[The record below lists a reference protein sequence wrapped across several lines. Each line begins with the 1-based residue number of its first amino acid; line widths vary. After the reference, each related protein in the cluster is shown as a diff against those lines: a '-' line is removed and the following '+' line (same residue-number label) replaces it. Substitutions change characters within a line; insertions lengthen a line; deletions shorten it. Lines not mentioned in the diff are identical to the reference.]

1 MTDPRNAMV
10 THNTPIFYA
19 VIPSSAVDSV
29 DYGQTLCTR
38 EGVRFSLDGS
48 KCIVKWVGNTVPS
61 SISVISG
68 HEGPYTAS
76 EILAV
81 VAGADWEPPEE

>member
-1 MTDPRNAMV
+1 MV
-10 THNTPIFYA
+10 IHNTPIFYA

-68 HEGPYTAS
+68 REGPYTAN
-76 EILAV
+76 ELLAI
-81 VAGADWEPPEE
+81 VAGTDWEPPEA

>member
-1 MTDPRNAMV
+1 MV

-48 KCIVKWVGNTVPS
+48 KCIVKWIGNTMPS
-61 SISVISG
+61 SIFAISG
-68 HEGPYTAS
+68 HEGPYTAN
-76 EILAV
+76 EILV
-81 VAGADWEPPEE
+81 IVAGTDWESPEE

>member
-1 MTDPRNAMV
+1 MV
-10 THNTPIFYA
+10 IHNTPIFYA

-48 KCIVKWVGNTVPS
+48 KCIVKWVGDTVPS

-68 HEGPYTAS
+68 HEGPYTAN
-76 EILAV
+76 ELLAI
-81 VAGADWEPPEE
+81 VAGADWEPVEA

>member
-1 MTDPRNAMV
+1 MV
-10 THNTPIFYA
+10 IHNTPIFYA
-19 VIPSSAVDSV
+19 VIPSAEVDSV

-48 KCIVKWVGNTVPS
+48 KCIVKWIGNTMPS
-61 SISVISG
+61 SISEISG

-76 EILAV
+76 EISAV
-81 VAGADWEPPEE
+81 VVGTDWEPPEE